1 MRFNPSMDIADM
13 RRQALRRL
21 IETRLGGVSRQLA
34 LACRKPE
41 GQITDMLAN
50 PPRKAFGEKIARQ
63 MEATLGLPDR
73 YLDRQD
79 SGDDPSTAERAS
91 ATYVEETTTKTRA
104 SGRVEQSARAYG
116 LTDEEIGVLD
126 GYRAADDSLK
136 RTIRLLAADALL
148 RFSPRRANHQ

>member
-21 IETRLGGVSRQLA
+21 IETRFGGVSRQLA

-63 MEATLGLPDR
+63 MELTLGLPDR

-79 SGDDPSTAERAS
+79 SGNDPGTAGAPAPRMW
-91 ATYVEETTTKTRA
+91 
-104 SGRVEQSARAYG
+104 
-116 LTDEEIGVLD
+116 
-126 GYRAADDSLK
+126 K
-136 RTIRLLAADALL
+136 RRRRKRGQAGGSS
-148 RFSPRRANHQ
+148 SPRARTVSRTRRLAFSMAIGRPTTA